1 MDQILRGPML
11 NFLTQD
17 LTYPIFHIKLCE
29 KCTLSSPVNLTDL
42 FKIHKGFDSILFFY
56 YFIIL
61 FSKPRGFN
69 FSNHHKTCIMLV
81 INALLRDAI

>member
-1 MDQILRGPML
+1 MDQILRGPTL

-56 YFIIL
+56 FFIFKTTWFQL
-61 FSKPRGFN
+61 FY
-69 FSNHHKTCIMLV
+69 HHKTCIMLV

>member
-1 MDQILRGPML
+1 MDQILKGPTL

-56 YFIIL
+56 FFIFLLFYFQ
-61 FSKPRGFN
+61 
-69 FSNHHKTCIMLV
+69 NHVVSTFLPPQNMHHACY
-81 INALLRDAI
+81 

>member
-1 MDQILRGPML
+1 MDQILRGPTL

-56 YFIIL
+56 FFIIL

-69 FSNHHKTCIMLV
+69 FSTTTKHASC
-81 INALLRDAI
+81 LLLMHY